1 MMNYNELSDVRKS
14 KNIMVEDLARA
25 IGYTST
31 GFKRA
36 IDEGTF
42 PISKVKDLCAA
53 LGITVTQFFEG
64 GVGYD
69 AGEEMPPTVAS
80 EAMPYYGAPVGKR
93 GNEIDMIATLISH
106 ISWLEAEIDR
116 LRAENERLTS
126 K

>member
-1 MMNYNELSDVRKS
+1 MNYKDLKNMSEAR
-14 KNIMVEDLARA
+14 NIMIKDLAA
-25 IGYTST
+25 SLGMTSN
-31 GFKRA
+31 GFKVS
-36 IDEGTF
+36 IENETF

-53 LGITVTQFFEG
+53 LGVTVTQFFDG
-64 GVGYD
+64 GVDYD
-69 AGEEMPPTVAS
+69 TGEEMPPTVAS

>member
-1 MMNYNELSDVRKS
+1 MEYSELKVVAES
-14 KNIMVEDLARA
+14 KKILITEVAEAVGM
-25 IGYTST
+25 TST

-36 IDEGTF
+36 IEVGSF
-42 PISKVKDLCAA
+42 PIGKVRELCRV
-53 LGITVTQFFEG
+53 LGLSVGQFFDG
-64 GVGYD
+64 GVDYD
-69 AGEEMPPTVAS
+69 TGEEMPPTVAS

>member
-1 MMNYNELSDVRKS
+1 MNYKDLKNVSEAR
-14 KNIMVEDLARA
+14 NIMIKDLAA
-25 IGYTST
+25 SLGMTSN
-31 GFKRA
+31 GFKVS
-36 IDEGTF
+36 IENETF

-53 LGITVTQFFEG
+53 LGVTVTQFFDG
-64 GVGYD
+64 GVDYD
-69 AGEEMPPTVAS
+69 TGEEMPPTVAS

>member
-1 MMNYNELSDVRKS
+1 MNYKDLKNVSEAR
-14 KNIMVEDLARA
+14 NIMIKDLAA
-25 IGYTST
+25 SLGMTSN
-31 GFKRA
+31 GFKVS
-36 IDEGTF
+36 IENETF

-53 LGITVTQFFEG
+53 LGVTVTQFFDG
-64 GVGYD
+64 GVCYD
-69 AGEEMPPTVAS
+69 TGEEMPPTVAS